1 MKRFAR
7 YWDLIANSGRFIKTL
22 PFILKDLPF
31 ERFMALS
38 DWIYQKTNAMHGIA
52 LERLASLI
60 TEWLSE
66 NGEEMATA
74 GPLWV
79 PISFHGR
86 KEVKKGKTTNI
97 LPIRR

>member
-7 YWDLIANSGRFIKTL
+7 FWDLIANSGRFIKTL
-22 PFILKDLPF
+22 PFILKDQPF

-38 DWIYQKTNAMHGIA
+38 DWIYRKTNAMHGIA

-66 NGEEMATA
+66 NGESWQPP
-74 GPLWV
+74 GNCGQL
-79 PISFHGR
+79 ISSRGGKR
-86 KEVKKGKTTNI
+86 QKGKTTNI
-97 LPIRR
+97 LPTWH